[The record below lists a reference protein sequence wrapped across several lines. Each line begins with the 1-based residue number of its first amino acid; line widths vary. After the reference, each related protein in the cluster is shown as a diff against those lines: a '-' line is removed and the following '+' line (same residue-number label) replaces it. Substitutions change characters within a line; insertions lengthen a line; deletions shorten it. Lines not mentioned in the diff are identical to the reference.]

1 MIDNISQIRS
11 FNRVVTQRIGALNNC
26 YMGRDRPLAESRLL
40 FEIGV
45 DGITVRDL
53 RARLGLDSGFVSRML
68 RSLEEKDLVTTT
80 RAKDDARV
88 RFARLTRSGKT
99 ELRQLNKLSDQLAAS
114 ILEPLNARQ
123 RDKLLAAMAEVERLL
138 LASAVSF
145 QIEKP
150 SSRDAQWCL
159 NEYFEE
165 INDRFDEGFDPD
177 LSIVASKEFTPPG
190 GYLLIARLFGELI
203 GCGGLL
209 VQDESVGLIK
219 RMWIDRHARGL
230 GLGRKMLDELERQ
243 ARECNLKIIQ
253 LETNRTLKEAQGLY
267 RSSGYTEVDSFNDE
281 IYADHWFQKRLD

>member
-11 FNRVVTQRIGALNNC
+11 FNRVVTQRIGALNSR
-26 YMGRDRPLAESRLL
+26 YMGRERPLAESRLL
-40 FEIGV
+40 FEISV

-80 RAKDDARV
+80 QAKDDARV
-88 RFARLTRSGKT
+88 RFARLTRSGKA
-99 ELRQLNKLSDQLAAS
+99 ELKQLNKLSDQLAESLLA
-114 ILEPLNARQ
+114 PLNRRQ
-123 RDKLLAAMAEVERLL
+123 RDELLAAMANVERLL

-145 QIEKP
+145 DVEKP

-159 NEYFEE
+159 DQYFAE
-165 INDRFDEGFDPD
+165 INERFEEGFDPE
-177 LSIVASKEFTPPG
+177 LSIVALDEFTPPG
-190 GYLLIARLFGELI
+190 GYLLIGRLFGELI

-209 VQDESVGLIK
+209 VQDDSVGLIK
-219 RMWIDRHARGL
+219 RMWVARHIRGL
-230 GLGRKMLDELERQ
+230 GVGRRLLVELEDK
-243 ARECNLKIIQ
+243 ARACKVKIIQ
-253 LETNRTLKEAQGLY
+253 LETNRSLKEAQALY